1 MKSLE
6 ERSDGVTKTKFVKA
20 IIIIITT
27 TITIIIIIIIIIIIV
42 VIIIMKITQI
52 EILQPTI
59 HCSCP
64 VASGNQ
70 SKSCLFLAS
79 PVLFVE
85 PNSAKFWMRAII
97 VDV

>member
-1 MKSLE
+1 MWLIMKSLE

-27 TITIIIIIIIIIIIV
+27 TITIIIIIIV
-42 VIIIMKITQI
+42 VTVIMKITQI